1 MKKNNEKETEKN
13 RKEKNS
19 DLSLSQ
25 PTSTSSSSS
34 SSTSTSLFE
43 NDKIG
48 NILFDEEKQK
58 MVKSEITELTQKTFE
73 QMELDRIIEKIK
85 IEEEIKLIEIQSFRD
100 SLDPVGKR

>member
-25 PTSTSSSSS
+25 PTSTSTSTSS
-34 SSTSTSLFE
+34 STSLFE

-48 NILFDEEKQK
+48 YILFDEEKQK
-58 MVKSEITELTQKTFE
+58 IVKSEITELTQKTFE

-85 IEEEIKLIEIQSFRD
+85 IEEEIKLIE
-100 SLDPVGKR
+100 

>member
-34 SSTSTSLFE
+34 TSLFE

-48 NILFDEEKQK
+48 YILFDEEKQK
-58 MVKSEITELTQKTFE
+58 IVKSEITELTQKTFE